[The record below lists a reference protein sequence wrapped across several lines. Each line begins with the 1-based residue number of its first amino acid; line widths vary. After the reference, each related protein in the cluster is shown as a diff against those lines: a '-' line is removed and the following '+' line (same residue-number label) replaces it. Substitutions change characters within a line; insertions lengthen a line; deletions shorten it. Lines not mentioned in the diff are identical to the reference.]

1 MESQYIQG
9 IERKIKE
16 IAKDYKKKGY
26 EVIVEPQQ
34 SLLPEFLK
42 KFQVDLIARS
52 ENDNVV
58 IEVKS
63 SSSKTDFKR
72 LEELANII
80 NSTNNWRFELVF
92 TNPKSELQIENNLLI
107 IDSETIVKRIT
118 DCKILLNNNNIIPAF
133 LLGWTVFEASLRI
146 KLRSLNM
153 NEELSKKPVLYLI
166 KSLYSLGVISST
178 VLRNLEQLNQYRN
191 NIFHGFESQILK
203 QDVTELIEIIEML
216 NGKGK
221 NTDIYD
227 WISNLDLDGYEEIY
241 CLYRS
246 VAEVDDYGLF
256 ETRRVGKSIF
266 VKSDIVDEELELK
279 DENQQKEMLE
289 IIEEEYMDGMDS
301 EGFYGFHRAMEKD
314 D

>member
-1 MESQYIQG
+1 MESAYIQG

-34 SLLPEFLK
+34 SSLPEFLK

-52 ENDNVV
+52 EDDNVV

-63 SSSKTDFKR
+63 SGSKTDFKR

-80 NSTNNWRFELVF
+80 NSEDNWRFELVF
-92 TNPKSELQIENNLLI
+92 TNPKSELQLENNLKF
-107 IDSETIVKRIT
+107 IDNKTISSRIAE
-118 DCKILLNNNNIIPAF
+118 CKSLLDSDNIIPAF
-133 LLGWTVFEASLRI
+133 LLGWTVLEASSRI
-146 KLRSLNM
+146 KLRSLNA
-153 NEELSKKPVLYLI
+153 NEELTKKPVLYLM
-166 KSLYSLGVISST
+166 KSLYSLGVINPI
-178 VLRNLEQLNQYRN
+178 VLKELEQLNQYRN
-191 NIFHGFESQILK
+191 NIIHGFESQISEWN
-203 QDVTELIEIIEML
+203 VIGLIEIIEIL
-216 NGKGK
+216 NGEGR
-221 NTDIYD
+221 NTEIYD

-246 VAEVDDYGLF
+246 VAEIDDYGLF

-266 VKSDIVDEELELK
+266 VKSDIVEEELELE
-279 DENQQKEMLE
+279 DENQQKKMLE
-289 IIEEEYMDGMDS
+289 IIEEEYMDGMDP
-301 EGFYGFHRAMEKD
+301 EGFYGFHSAMEKD